1 MKTSLSLI
9 VILIGLV
16 GYAVW
21 LCRPGASR
29 PVAVPRG
36 YNMAVASQ
44 PAEEPLSELRYGP
57 QGDVILL
64 AVIAERTGPAGPQNE
79 PGFAAVRFAVD
90 RLNAQGGVL
99 GKPVA
104 LIEIDNRTSTLTAT
118 AAAKRAIEVGAV
130 AVIGS
135 CRSDNSLAMAKVLQ
149 PAGVPMI
156 TPESTNPQVTPVGD
170 HIFRTC
176 FTDDFQAVVLA
187 AFAREHLQAKR
198 AVTITCS
205 DRLFSRDL
213 TRFFTEQFRKR
224 GGEVLWDG
232 QYLGTDANFDDLVA
246 RMVKSEPDVVFIPSE
261 VRDGGLII
269 KQATEAGLHPN
280 WIGPDS
286 WNSGL
291 YEIAGNHVE
300 GAYFSTHWHRDSDL
314 PASLSFVAD
323 YERTVGPIR
332 RAGVVMFYDT
342 AMLVFDALRRA
353 GRADRAALCVALAAT
368 KNFSGVS
375 GPITFNSERNPADKP
390 AVILQLRDGA
400 EHFVVLQRP

>member
-1 MKTSLSLI
+1 MKITLALI

-29 PVAVPRG
+29 PVPR
-36 YNMAVASQ
+36 ATAAIVVSQ
-44 PAEEPLSELRYGP
+44 PAEESLSELRYGP

-79 PGFAAVRFAVD
+79 PVYAAVRFAVD
-90 RLNAQGGVL
+90 RINAQGGVL

-104 LIEIDNRTSTLTAT
+104 LIEFDNRTSTLAAT
-118 AAAKRAIEVGAV
+118 AAAQRAVEVGAV

-149 PAGVPMI
+149 AAGVPMI
-156 TPESTNPQVTPVGD
+156 TPESTNPQVTPIGD
-170 HIFRTC
+170 HIFRAC

-187 AFAREHLQAKR
+187 AFAREHVQAKR

-224 GGEVLWDG
+224 GGEVLWDA
-232 QYLGTDANFDDLVA
+232 QYLETDANFDAVVA
-246 RMVKSEPDVVFIPSE
+246 RLVESQPDLVFIPSE
-261 VRDGGLII
+261 VRDSGLII
-269 KQATEAGLHPN
+269 RQATQAGLHPT

-286 WNSGL
+286 WNLGL
-291 YEIAGNHVE
+291 YEVAGAAAE

-314 PASLSFVAD
+314 PASRTFVTD

-342 AMLVFDALRRA
+342 AMLVFDALARA
-353 GRADRAALCVALAAT
+353 GRVDRAALCAALAAT
-368 KNFSGVS
+368 KNFQGVS
-375 GPITFNSERNPADKP
+375 GPITFNAERNPADKP
-390 AVILQLRDGA
+390 AVILQLRDRA